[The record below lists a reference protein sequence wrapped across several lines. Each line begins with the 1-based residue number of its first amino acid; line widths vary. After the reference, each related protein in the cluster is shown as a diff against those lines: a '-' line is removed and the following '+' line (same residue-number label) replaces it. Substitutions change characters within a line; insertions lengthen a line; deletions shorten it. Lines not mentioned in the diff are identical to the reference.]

1 MAAANSEEQM
11 NSINSFKEICAVDDN
26 LAKDFLVYNHWNLES
41 AVQHF
46 FHTGGRLK
54 EEEEQNVSNAESE
67 LRHRHVQVNEPSTSQ
82 IASRRSSLSPA
93 EVLLRRR
100 PPSPQTWFEWTV
112 TVIKLPF
119 FIAYQSL
126 FDLISFLW
134 SLFRAP
140 PLAVADSRGDVQH
153 FINDFSARFA
163 DSNNGISFFN
173 GSYEDAINEC
183 KNSLRFMIVYLHNP
197 SHESCERFVRE
208 TLLSYQMKQFLDRNE
223 ILLWGVSV
231 RSQEGYKVS
240 MALRESTYPFLA
252 LLCMRETRM
261 VVVLRLE
268 GEYELEPMLF
278 TIQTA
283 IDENC
288 NYLDAIRNERH
299 QREVNNRILRE
310 QESDYQRS
318 LAADRARISE
328 RKRAESERKI
338 AEMKEA
344 EEKRRK
350 QEKKEKLDAIRMKL
364 ASELPPES
372 QAPDCIRVSVRFPNG
387 ERFER
392 RFDVTN
398 SLELLFN
405 ATLAHENCPPNL
417 TLLSSYPRKQLNC
430 APEWYREFGIVQD
443 PTNIPTFHDCGFEKS
458 VVVLV
463 QDNDA

>member
-1 MAAANSEEQM
+1 MAAEDSEEHA
-11 NSINSFKEICAVDDN
+11 NFINSFKEVCAVGDK
-26 LAKDFLVYNHWNLES
+26 LAKDFLVYNHWNLEA

-46 FHTGGRLK
+46 FHTGGQLE
-54 EEEEQNVSNAESE
+54 EEEEQNASNAANE

-82 IASRRSSLSPA
+82 IANQHPPLPLA
-93 EVLLRRR
+93 KVPLRRR
-100 PPSPQTWFEWTV
+100 SPAPQTWFEWAV
-112 TVIKLPF
+112 TLVKLPF

-126 FDLISFLW
+126 FELVSFLW

-140 PLAVADSRGDVQH
+140 PLAVADSRGDVRH
-153 FINDFSARFA
+153 FIDEFNARFG
-163 DSNNGISFFN
+163 DSNNGIRFFT
-173 GSYEDAINEC
+173 GSYDDAINEC

-208 TLLSYQMKQFLDRNE
+208 TLLSYQMKHFLDRNE

-240 MALRESTYPFLA
+240 MALRENTYPFLG

-283 IDENC
+283 IDENRS
-288 NYLDAIRNERH
+288 YLDAIRNERH

-318 LAADRARISE
+318 LTADRARLNE
-328 RKRAESERKI
+328 RKRAESERKM
-338 AEMKEA
+338 AEMKKA
-344 EEKRRK
+344 EEKKKK
-350 QEKKEKLDAIRMKL
+350 QEKKEKLDAIRVKL

-372 QAPDCIRVSVRFPNG
+372 QEPNCIRVSVRFPNG

-430 APEWYREFGIVQD
+430 APEWYREFGTVQD
-443 PTNIPTFHDCGFEKS
+443 PTNIPTFQDCGFEKS

>member
-1 MAAANSEEQM
+1 MATEDSEEHA
-11 NSINSFKEICAVDDN
+11 NFINSFKEVCAVDDK
-26 LAKDFLVYNHWNLES
+26 LAKDFLIYNHWNLEA

-46 FHTGGRLK
+46 FHTGGRL
-54 EEEEQNVSNAESE
+54 EEEEENVSNAENE
-67 LRHRHVQVNEPSTSQ
+67 LRHRHVQINEPSTSHTTNQ
-82 IASRRSSLSPA
+82 RSSSPRIK
-93 EVLLRRR
+93 VPLRRR
-100 PPSPQTWFEWTV
+100 SPAPQTWFEWTI
-112 TVIKLPF
+112 TQL
-119 FIAYQSL
+119 
-126 FDLISFLW
+126 LI
-134 SLFRAP
+134 RE
-140 PLAVADSRGDVQH
+140 VMRH
-153 FINDFSARFA
+153 FIDEFNTRFA
-163 DSNNGISFFN
+163 NSNNNGIRFFS

-183 KNSLRFMIVYLHNP
+183 KSSLRFMIVYLHNP

-240 MALRESTYPFLA
+240 MALRENTYPFLG

-261 VVVLRLE
+261 VLVLRLE
-268 GEYELEPMLF
+268 GEYELEPMLY

-283 IDENC
+283 VDENRS
-288 NYLDAIRNERH
+288 YLDAIRNERH

-318 LAADRARISE
+318 LAADRARLSE
-328 RKRAESERKI
+328 RKKAENERKM
-338 AEMKEA
+338 AEMK
-344 EEKRRK
+344 KYIRK
-350 QEKKEKLDAIRMKL
+350 FHAVAIVQKLDAIRMKL

-392 RFDVTN
+392 RFDITN

-443 PTNIPTFHDCGFEKS
+443 PTNIPTFQDCGFEKS

>member
-1 MAAANSEEQM
+1 MAAEDSEEYV
-11 NSINSFKEICAVDDN
+11 NSINSFKEVCAVDEK
-26 LAKDFLVYNHWNLES
+26 LAKDFLVYNNWNLEA

-46 FHTGGRLK
+46 FHTGGRLE
-54 EEEEQNVSNAESE
+54 EEEEQNVLNAENE

-82 IASRRSSLSPA
+82 TTNQHSSSPR
-93 EVLLRRR
+93 VKVPLRRR
-100 PPSPQTWFEWTV
+100 SPVPQTWFEWTI
-112 TVIKLPF
+112 TIIKLPF
-119 FIAYQSL
+119 FIVYQSL
-126 FDLISFLW
+126 FDLLR

-140 PLAVADSRGDVQH
+140 PLAVADSRGDVRH
-153 FINDFSARFA
+153 FIDEFNARFGG
-163 DSNNGISFFN
+163 STNGILFFN
-173 GSYEDAINEC
+173 GSYDDAINEC

-197 SHESCERFVRE
+197 SHESCDRFVRE
-208 TLLSYQMKQFLDRNE
+208 TLLSYQMKQFLDRND

-240 MALRESTYPFLA
+240 MALRENTYPFLG

-261 VVVLRLE
+261 VLVLRLE

-278 TIQTA
+278 TIQTS
-283 IDENC
+283 IDENRS
-288 NYLDAIRNERH
+288 YLDAIRNERH

-318 LAADRARISE
+318 LAADRARLNE
-328 RKRAESERKI
+328 RRRVESERKM
-338 AEMKEA
+338 AEMKKA
-344 EEKRRK
+344 EEKK
-350 QEKKEKLDAIRMKL
+350 KEQEKKEKLDAIRMKL

-443 PTNIPTFHDCGFEKS
+443 PTNIPTFQDCGFEKS

-463 QDNDA
+463 RDNDA

>member
-1 MAAANSEEQM
+1 MAAEDSEEHT
-11 NSINSFKEICAVDDN
+11 NCINSFKEVCAVGDK
-26 LAKDFLVYNHWNLES
+26 LAKDFLVYNHWNLEA

-46 FHTGGRLK
+46 FHTDGRL
-54 EEEEQNVSNAESE
+54 EEEEQNASNAASE

-82 IASRRSSLSPA
+82 TGNRQSSLSP
-93 EVLLRRR
+93 VKLSLRRR
-100 PPSPQTWFEWTV
+100 PLPPPTWFEWTV
-112 TVIKLPF
+112 TIIKLPF

-126 FDLISFLW
+126 FELISFLW

-140 PLAVADSRGDVQH
+140 PLAVADSRGDVRH
-153 FINDFSARFA
+153 FIEEFNAHFG
-163 DSNNGISFFN
+163 DSNNEIRFFS
-173 GSYEDAINEC
+173 GSYDDAINEC

-208 TLLSYQMKQFLDRNE
+208 TLLSYQMKQFLERNE

-240 MALRESTYPFLA
+240 MALRENTYPFLG

-261 VVVLRLE
+261 VLVLRLE

-283 IDENC
+283 IDENRSH
-288 NYLDAIRNERH
+288 LDAIRNERH

-318 LAADRARISE
+318 LAADRARLNE
-328 RKRAESERKI
+328 RKRAESERKM
-338 AEMKEA
+338 AEIREA
-344 EEKRRK
+344 EEKKKK
-350 QEKKEKLDAIRMKL
+350 QEKKAKLNAIRMKL

-372 QAPDCIRVSVRFPNG
+372 QASDCVRVSVRFPSG

-405 ATLAHENCPPNL
+405 ATLAYENCPLNL

-430 APEWYREFGIVQD
+430 APEWYREFGVVQD
-443 PTNIPTFHDCGFEKS
+443 PDNIPTFQDCGFEKS

>member
-1 MAAANSEEQM
+1 MAAEDSEEHT
-11 NSINSFKEICAVDDN
+11 NFINSFKEVCAVGDK
-26 LAKDFLVYNHWNLES
+26 LAKDFLVYNHWNLEA

-46 FHTGGRLK
+46 FHTDGRLE
-54 EEEEQNVSNAESE
+54 EEEEQNASNAANE

-82 IASRRSSLSPA
+82 STNRQSSLLSA
-93 EVLLRRR
+93 KVSLRRR
-100 PPSPQTWFEWTV
+100 SPAPQTWFEWAIA
-112 TVIKLPF
+112 VIKLPF

-126 FDLISFLW
+126 FELVSFLW

-140 PLAVADSRGDVQH
+140 PLAVADSRGDVRH
-153 FINDFSARFA
+153 FIDEFNAHFG
-163 DSNNGISFFN
+163 DSNNGIHFFN
-173 GSYEDAINEC
+173 GSYDDAINEC

-208 TLLSYQMKQFLDRNE
+208 ILLSYQMEQFLNRNE

-240 MALRESTYPFLA
+240 MALRENTYPFLG

-261 VVVLRLE
+261 VLVLRLE

-283 IDENC
+283 IDENRS
-288 NYLDAIRNERH
+288 YLDAIRNERH

-318 LAADRARISE
+318 LATDRARLNE
-328 RKRAESERKI
+328 RRRAESERKM
-338 AEMKEA
+338 AEIKEA
-344 EEKRRK
+344 EEKKKK
-350 QEKKEKLDAIRMKL
+350 QEKKEKLNAIRMKL

-372 QAPDCIRVSVRFPNG
+372 QASDCIRVSIRFPNG

-443 PTNIPTFHDCGFEKS
+443 PTNIPTFQDCGFEKS